1 MDGDVRG
8 WPLTQVASVLRRWR
22 WSSGGST
29 WGSQSISGAPEV
41 PSDCT
46 SLNLSI
52 STELHLP
59 CCVASGKVP
68 ASLNFEPICKEGVV
82 IVPHFT
88 VLRGQLIWTASKVL
102 SSVLGFQVP
111 AIYSCFILLF
121 VLGSLVSVITAND
134 SECCLSS
141 TYSLPGTWTLSL
153 ILRY

>member
-1 MDGDVRG
+1 MEHRG
-8 WPLTQVASVLRRWR
+8 L
-22 WSSGGST
+22 GG
-29 WGSQSISGAPEV
+29 ILAP
-41 PSDCT
+41 
-46 SLNLSI
+46 NN
-52 STELHLP
+52 

-141 TYSLPGTWTLSL
+141 SMDTCKELYSTVFGGSMYKCEVWLVYIVVCALFLCSSPV
-153 ILRY
+153 